1 MTYLITG
8 IFSAISLSFDYRMLA
23 ASEKSKDIFLVSLV
37 SLEFGMFL
45 AIRRVL
51 WLMKNDWIYLMQE
64 K

>member
-8 IFSAISLSFDYRMLA
+8 IFSAISLSFDYRMFA

-51 WLMKNDWIYLMQE
+51 
-64 K
+64 